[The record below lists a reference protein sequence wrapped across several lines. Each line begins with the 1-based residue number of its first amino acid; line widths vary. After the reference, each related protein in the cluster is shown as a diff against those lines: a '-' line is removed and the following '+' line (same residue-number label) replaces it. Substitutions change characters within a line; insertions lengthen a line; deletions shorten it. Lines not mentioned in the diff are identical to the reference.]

1 MKKIVFLLIVLML
14 IGCNL
19 SNRGYNKVTIAPVDD
34 STKWVTAEI
43 HTIDSLSLTISKN
56 IPDSLIL
63 VSIKH
68 YTDSLKQD
76 SVRRDSLQ
84 KVNFRQITRIINGG
98 YNGYSDRV
106 RLWENAK
113 KVLK

>member
-1 MKKIVFLLIVLML
+1 MKKIIIFLIAVMG

-19 SNRGYNKVTIAPVDD
+19 SQPSYNKVMITQAND
-34 STKWVTAEI
+34 SIKIVSTEI
-43 HTIDSLSLTISKN
+43 HSVDTLAFAVSNDT
-56 IPDSLIL
+56 PDSLIL
-63 VSIKH
+63 ASIKQ
-68 YTDSLKQD
+68 YTDSLRQD

>member
-1 MKKIVFLLIVLML
+1 MKKIIIFLIALIV

-19 SNRGYNKVTIAPVDD
+19 SNGGYNKVTISLADE
-34 STKWVTAEI
+34 STKWVITEI
-43 HTIDSLSLTISKN
+43 HTIDSLSLSIPKDV
-56 IPDSLIL
+56 PDSLIL
-63 VSIKH
+63 ASIKKF
-68 YTDSLKQD
+68 TDSLRQD
-76 SVRRDSLQ
+76 SARRDSLQ

-98 YNGYSDRV
+98 YNGYADRV